1 MLARLT
7 SALLTSLLVL
17 AGTGGAQA
25 QSSLRLVAIA
35 ARTAD
40 SVTTGV
46 GILRPRYTGECFVV
60 TPRHVAAPGGSTAWA
75 TARGSR
81 DSLLSTPE
89 KYSEDLAVWRMGRR
103 VDRSICTEWPG
114 VADVNRTLER
124 ANREKASAYVLPW
137 TGQGA
142 GGSVEV
148 KFDQLTLTRF
158 TVRQEGTSL
167 TRGMSGSPVQVGGMV
182 VGILTAVDSA
192 DDGGVVGEVLRLD
205 YVERHFGP
213 FFHPSP
219 SPDDAAILA
228 SLVVPGMG
236 QGRTRRVQSG
246 LFWFGMAAG
255 STAWLFFDTR
265 DEQVA
270 RTRTLP
276 DGREETYF
284 ETRPTNPHRGYS
296 WVPWVLAGVGSF
308 LEARGHAS
316 RYYIPP
322 ERSGARLARAP
333 RVHLRPDVRPAAD
346 GATRVQVGELR
357 F

>member
-1 MLARLT
+1 MFVRRT
-7 SALLTSLLVL
+7 STLLTAALVL
-17 AGTGGAQA
+17 AAAGGAQA
-25 QSSLRLVAIA
+25 QSSLRLVAIEA
-35 ARTAD
+35 WAGD

-60 TPRHVAAPGGSTAWA
+60 TPRHVAAATGATTAWA
-75 TARGSR
+75 TGLRGIQ

-89 KYSEDLAVWRMGRR
+89 KYSDDLAVWRMARR
-103 VDRSICTEWPG
+103 VDRSNCTEWPR

-124 ANREKASAYVLPW
+124 AARAGRSAYVLPW

-142 GGSVEV
+142 GGRLEV
-148 KFDQLTLTRF
+148 TFDQLTLTRF
-158 TVRQEGTSL
+158 TVHQTRTAL
-167 TRGMSGSPVQVGGMV
+167 TRGMSGSPVQVDGMV

-192 DDGGVVGEVLRLD
+192 DDGHMIGEVIRLD

-219 SPDDAAILA
+219 SPDDAAIIA
-228 SLVVPGMG
+228 SLALPGAG
-236 QGRTRRVQSG
+236 QARTKRIQSG

-255 STAWLFFDTR
+255 PTAWMFFETR
-265 DEQVA
+265 NEQVA

-276 DGREETYF
+276 DGREETFF
-284 ETRPTNPHRGYS
+284 ESRPTNPYRGYS
-296 WVPWVLAGVGSF
+296 WVPWVAAGLGSF

-316 RYYIPP
+316 RHHIPP
-322 ERSGARLARAP
+322 ERSGARGAHLR
-333 RVHLRPDVRPAAD
+333 LRPDVQPAAD